1 MQTAIDWLTQWGTS
15 QKDSGRAIVVDEDKR
30 YAYVTGYT
38 EGSLSD
44 DSTDSDGTKNIWI
57 AKFYA
62 RSGEQIWL
70 QQLTPDNDTTQT
82 SNSIALDESGVY
94 VAIETTHNDETL
106 SSNDETLS
114 IAIAKF
120 ALEDGTQQETYSFQ
134 SENDVSNSIYALV
147 ADGSGYLYATGYVAG
162 SMLSETGAV
171 LDSAGGDDA
180 WIAKLTVEGDLVWV
194 VQLGSDADDRANGI
208 AIDDRGNVYVVG
220 YTTGVMPGIETGT
233 SDKTENADNLED
245 AWIAKYTSDGSR
257 DWIVQFGSNDND
269 RATGVTVDESGGVYA
284 IGKTEDSLTDDPRED
299 GSGERAWVAKFRA
312 SSGERVWLEQLS
324 HTNSSDNKN
333 TEGTSIAVDNYGGV
347 YIAGWT
353 TGQLTTDATNTN
365 NDAWIAKYS
374 APTGAQI
381 WLEHVAS
388 SSDRGDGIHGITV
401 DPEGNLYATG
411 FTYGEMS
418 DLANNEEDADIWIAR
433 FREVATNYNVLSF
446 DGVDDDL
453 VIANT
458 DRVFDLV
465 NAWTLEAWVKPAEAA
480 TDGQADPIIS
490 KIAEDGNNEDTFRL
504 VWIDNRFSVSL
515 EREEDGQDF
524 SVISD
529 PHTEG
534 EFYHVAA
541 VYDGD
546 ELRIYV
552 NAVSEDSQTIG
563 NVTAYTGTADLHIGN
578 DLNSSHGS
586 KGVFNGLMDDIRIWN
601 VARTAD
607 EISENYKKTLTGSEN
622 GLVAYW
628 NFNNDSS
635 SSNTIVDVTGN
646 GNNGTLVNGQG
657 DRIIASPREGKDD
670 AARVLRQSIASL
682 LSTGE
687 DSDRANPADSTTEN
701 SDSIEEESNNET
713 EVTPEDSDLTE
724 EEESSNEENNFDSV
738 FSILSG

>member
-1 MQTAIDWLTQWGTS
+1 METAIDWLTQWGTS
-15 QKDSGRAIVVDEDKR
+15 QKDSGRAIIVDENNR
-30 YAYVTGYT
+30 YVYATGYT
-38 EGSLSD
+38 SGSLFAPSAE
-44 DSTDSDGTKNIWI
+44 SNGTQNVWI

-70 QQLTPDNDTTQT
+70 QQLTSADDTTQT
-82 SNSIALDESGVY
+82 SNGIALDESGVY
-94 VAIETTHNDETL
+94 VAIETTHNDDIT
-106 SSNDETLS
+106 SS
-114 IAIAKF
+114 AIAKF
-120 ALEDGTQQETYSFQ
+120 ALEEGTQQETYSFQ
-134 SENDVSNSIYALV
+134 SENDVSNSIHALV

-180 WIAKLTVEGDLVWV
+180 WIAKLTVDGHLIWV

-220 YTTGVMPGIETGT
+220 YTTGVMPGIETAT

-245 AWIAKYTSDGSR
+245 TWIAKYTSDGSR

-269 RATGVTVDESGGVYA
+269 RPTGVTVDESGGVYA

-312 SSGERVWLEQLS
+312 SLGERVWLEQLS

-418 DLANNEEDADIWIAR
+418 DLATNEGDADIWLAR
-433 FREVATNYNVLSF
+433 L
-446 DGVDDDL
+446 
-453 VIANT
+453 
-458 DRVFDLV
+458 
-465 NAWTLEAWVKPAEAA
+465 
-480 TDGQADPIIS
+480 
-490 KIAEDGNNEDTFRL
+490 
-504 VWIDNRFSVSL
+504 
-515 EREEDGQDF
+515 
-524 SVISD
+524 
-529 PHTEG
+529 G
-534 EFYHVAA
+534 EM
-541 VYDGD
+541 
-546 ELRIYV
+546 
-552 NAVSEDSQTIG
+552 SED
-563 NVTAYTGTADLHIGN
+563 
-578 DLNSSHGS
+578 
-586 KGVFNGLMDDIRIWN
+586 KDD
-601 VARTAD
+601 VAR
-607 EISENYKKTLTGSEN
+607 
-622 GLVAYW
+622 V
-628 NFNNDSS
+628 
-635 SSNTIVDVTGN
+635 V
-646 GNNGTLVNGQG
+646 
-657 DRIIASPREGKDD
+657 
-670 AARVLRQSIASL
+670 RQYIASL

-687 DSDRANPADSTTEN
+687 DADRANAADL
-701 SDSIEEESNNET
+701 
-713 EVTPEDSDLTE
+713 TPEDSNSTE
-724 EEESSNEENNFDSV
+724 EEESSNAADLTPEDSDSTEEEENSNEANNFNSILT
-738 FSILSG
+738 ILSG